1 MEQRYWLTL
10 DPQTHELR
18 AGFRAGVDADPPSV
32 DMLETVVATRGW
44 TADALDTEAVAR
56 FIDRCCEAAAR
67 YAGGMATAT
76 QGTDEGGALVNEL
89 AAIESAAAHLGAVV
103 ELASAQEA
111 PDAPGAPAAAGGDA
125 VEGLPEGDPDVVEL
139 VVGEV
144 HDGEF
149 ELSFE
154 DDHMQVLLTLRPPRG
169 GRPVVLA
176 EVRAVLAEH
185 KVVFGLREDVLLQAL
200 EVGFCEDL
208 VVAQGIPPGD
218 GEPTVFKSLLEA
230 SAQHAQVD
238 DRALVDYRTL
248 GNLVLVKPGMRLM
261 RRIPAKRG
269 KDGIN
274 VLGHPAPAP
283 EPEDIPYDPEL
294 TGVARDPA
302 DPEVLVAAIAG
313 APSIPAH
320 GHGISVNAV
329 VQVEAVDLSS
339 GNIDF
344 DGTLQVNGDITTGM
358 QVKVTGDVVVSGT
371 IEAAQIDAGGN
382 VVVKG
387 GILGAA
393 EGGAAMGS
401 EPVMRSAHVVAKGSV
416 QARFIGNATISAGKD
431 VIVGSEIRQSDVAAG
446 DSVTVGGKGASQG
459 SINGGQVRA
468 LRAVRAVTLGT
479 MAGVKTFVQVGVNP
493 HAEMQKLALER
504 TRVRLTEEKDKL
516 EQLLVFLR
524 KHPEKGANGIG
535 ARALQTH
542 AKLTRDLAAVATKEA
557 ELAAEKDATE
567 GAVIEV
573 SKKIYGGVDLQIG
586 NRREE
591 IIEDRGGG
599 KATLSDGKFT
609 MR

>member
-10 DPQTHELR
+10 DPETHALR
-18 AGFRAGVDADPPSV
+18 AGFRAGLDAEPPSAE
-32 DMLETVVATRGW
+32 MLETVVATRGW
-44 TADALDTEAVAR
+44 TADALDPAAVAR
-56 FIDRCCEAAAR
+56 FVDRCCEAAAR
-67 YAGGMATAT
+67 YAGALATASH
-76 QGTDEGGALVNEL
+76 GADEGAALVTEL
-89 AAIESAAAHLGAVV
+89 AAIESAASRLGAVV
-103 ELASAQEA
+103 ELANAPAEVGAEA
-111 PDAPGAPAAAGGDA
+111 DAAAG
-125 VEGLPEGDPDVVEL
+125 LPDDDPDVVEEI
-139 VVGEV
+139 VGEV
-144 HDGEF
+144 YDGSFDLAF
-149 ELSFE
+149 EA
-154 DDHMQVLLTLRPPRG
+154 DHMQVLLTLRPPRG
-169 GRPVVLA
+169 GRHVGLA
-176 EVRAVLAEH
+176 DVRAVLAEH
-185 KVVFGLREDVLLQAL
+185 KVAFGVKEDLLLQAV
-200 EVGFCEDL
+200 EAGSCEDI
-208 VVAQGIPPGD
+208 VIAEGIPPAD
-218 GEPTVFKSLLEA
+218 GEPTVFESLLDTHP
-230 SAQHAQVD
+230 QHAQVD

-248 GNLVLVKPGMRLM
+248 GNLLLVKPGMRLM
-261 RRIPAKRG
+261 RRIPGRRG

-274 VLGHPAPAP
+274 VLGQVAPAP

-294 TGVARDPA
+294 TGVARAAD
-302 DPEVLVAAIAG
+302 DPEVLVATIAG
-313 APSIPAH
+313 APSVPAS
-320 GHGISVNAV
+320 GHGMSVNPV

-371 IEAAQIDAGGN
+371 VEAAQIDAGGN

-393 EGGAAMGS
+393 EGAGLGGEPAARG
-401 EPVMRSAHVVAKGSV
+401 AHVVARGSV

-431 VIVGSEIRQSDVAAG
+431 VVVESEIRQSDVAAG

-468 LRAVRAVTLGT
+468 LRLVRAVTLGT
-479 MAGVKTFVQVGVNP
+479 MAGVKTLVQVGVNP
-493 HAEMQKLALER
+493 HAQTQKLALAR
-504 TRVRLTEEKDKL
+504 TRARLTEEKDKL

-542 AKLTRDLAAVATKEA
+542 AKLTRDLAAVAAKEE

-567 GAVIEV
+567 GAAIEV
-573 SKKIYGGVDLQIG
+573 GKRIYGGVDLQIG

-591 IIEDRGGG
+591 VIEDRGGG

>member
-1 MEQRYWLTL
+1 MTL

-18 AGFRAGVDADPPSV
+18 AGFRAGVDAEPPSA
-32 DMLETVVATRGW
+32 DMLDTVVATRGW
-44 TADALDTEAVAR
+44 TTDALDTAAVAR
-56 FIDRCCEAAAR
+56 FIDRCCDAAAR
-67 YAGGMATAT
+67 YAGGMAAAT
-76 QGTDEGGALVNEL
+76 DGADEGAALVTEL

-103 ELASAQEA
+103 ELASAPVLGDAGLPAA
-111 PDAPGAPAAAGGDA
+111 PD
-125 VEGLPEGDPDVVEL
+125 LPDGDPDVVEQ
-139 VVGEV
+139 VIGEV
-144 HDGEF
+144 HDGSF

-154 DDHMQVLLTLRPPRG
+154 ADNMQVLLNMVPPRG
-169 GRPVVLA
+169 GRPVALA
-176 EVRAVLAEH
+176 DVRAILSDQ
-185 KVVFGLREDVLLQAL
+185 KVVFGVKEDLLLQAV
-200 EVGFCEDL
+200 EAGFCEDL
-208 VVAQGIPPGD
+208 VVAEGIPAGA
-218 GEPTVFKSLLEA
+218 GEPTRFQSLLDD
-230 SAQHAQVD
+230 HAPHAKVD

-248 GNLVLVKPGMRLM
+248 GNLVLIKPGMRLM

-274 VLGHPAPAP
+274 VLGQAAPAVQ
-283 EPEDIPYDPEL
+283 PEDIPYDPEL
-294 TGVARDPA
+294 TGVVRDPA

-313 APSIPAH
+313 APSLLAN
-320 GHGISVNAV
+320 GHGMSVNPV

-371 IEAAQIDAGGN
+371 VEAAQIDAGGN

-393 EGGAAMGS
+393 EGGVGAGG

-416 QARFIGNATISAGKD
+416 QARFIGNATVSAGKD
-431 VIVGSEIRQSDVAAG
+431 VVVESEIRQSDVAAG

-468 LRAVRAVTLGT
+468 LRSVRAVTLGT
-479 MAGVKTFVQVGVNP
+479 MAGVNTFVQVGVNP

-504 TRVRLTEEKDKL
+504 TRQRLTEEKDKL

-524 KHPEKGANGIG
+524 KYPEKGANGIG

-542 AKLTRDLAAVATKEA
+542 AKLSRDLAALAVKET

-567 GAVIEV
+567 GATIEV
-573 SKKIYGGVDLQIG
+573 GKRIYGGVELQIG
-586 NRREE
+586 NKREE
-591 IIEDRGGG
+591 IIEDMGGG
-599 KATLSDGKFT
+599 KATLSEGKFT
-609 MR
+609 IR